1 MKKRIWHQLK
11 KAAMVTVLAGIVG
24 NCAVSAAEFDTQ
36 ELTVPGVQLGQSALW
51 TDQENFQAELRLEVS
66 GLKELYKK
74 VQEDSK
80 ADSQEE
86 DSQKEEQ
93 EGQISNSQGG
103 DEQTDE
109 ENPADTASA
118 AENTSQEEEKRSD
131 EDAEQDD
138 AGEAEEI
145 AQAGEESQPD
155 VTVLPDDNVQL
166 SARYFLTTYI
176 SEYFHVNESG
186 LKHDMQAEP
195 AQIRNQKGEET
206 EITKLT
212 CEVLLTDAE
221 TDTFSLIIPVSLR
234 EEYRVSPVDVSYPVC
249 QDEPL
254 QKEPNTMNPE
264 GTYLTSR
271 TGETEEVLAV
281 SSSVSLPVSEA
292 KTGITAKLQQSSTEV
307 RAGQTVSYVLEVKNT
322 GELSLENIEL
332 ASTFSMNDIKAA
344 WEADNGFSVNGLQG
358 VLTALQPGE
367 SRELRMTVQVAESQ
381 SGELTHTVT
390 VKTKHP
396 AKDENIECQAS
407 AKLNVS
413 ALNASFEVEK
423 TADRTQAYPG
433 DTITYQICIRNTGER
448 TLHSVLSTE
457 RFLNAGIQ
465 AKFVQKEG
473 VTLNSN
479 GTQALIPQIAPGE
492 AFALYATVTIPQ
504 YFTSQELV
512 NEVTVVSDETGTQ
525 TMKAQSNV
533 TLMENESTV
542 TITPEPTVTAA
553 AVQSY
558 GNGYASKSANAYAA
572 ASKPRTGDET
582 ETARYIM
589 LGIFAA
595 ISGITVLGW
604 RKRRDRRR

>member
-1 MKKRIWHQLK
+1 MKKRIWNQLK
-11 KAAMVTVLAGIVG
+11 KAALVTVLAGIMG

-36 ELTVPGVQLGQSALW
+36 ELTVPGVQIRQSAQW
-51 TDQENFQAELRLEVS
+51 ADQENFQAELRLEVS
-66 GLKELYKK
+66 GLKELYRK
-74 VQEDSK
+74 VQEDGGENP
-80 ADSQEE
+80 QE
-86 DSQKEEQ
+86 DSQKDVQ
-93 EGQISNSQGG
+93 EGQLDNSQGD
-103 DEQTDE
+103 DEQTDDG
-109 ENPADTASA
+109 NPADTASA
-118 AENTSQEEEKRSD
+118 SEDTSQEEAERSD
-131 EDAEQDD
+131 
-138 AGEAEEI
+138 GEA
-145 AQAGEESQPD
+145 Q
-155 VTVLPDDNVQL
+155 LP
-166 SARYFLTTYI
+166 ARYFLTTYI

-186 LKHDMQAEP
+186 LKQDMQAEP
-195 AQIRNQKGEET
+195 VQIRNQKGEET

-212 CEVLLTDAE
+212 CEVQLTDAE
-221 TDTFSLIIPVSLR
+221 TDMFSLIIPVSLR
-234 EEYRVSPVDVSYPVC
+234 EEYRVSPVAVAYPVC

-271 TGETEEVLAV
+271 AGDTEEVLAV
-281 SSSVSLPVSEA
+281 SSSALLQVSEA
-292 KTGITAKLQQSSTEV
+292 KTGITAKLQQSDAEV

-332 ASTFSMNDIKAA
+332 TSTFSMNDIKAA
-344 WEADNGFSVNGLQG
+344 WEADDGFSVNGLQG
-358 VLTALQPGE
+358 VLTALLPGE
-367 SRELRMTVQVAESQ
+367 NRKLRMTAQIAENQ
-381 SGELTHTVT
+381 SGELIHTVT

-396 AKDENIECQAS
+396 AKDENIGCQAS
-407 AKLNVS
+407 AKLTIS
-413 ALNASFEVEK
+413 ELKAAFEVEK

-457 RFLNAGIQ
+457 RFLSAGIQ

-504 YFTSQELV
+504 YFTSQELI

-542 TITPEPTVTAA
+542 TVTPEPTTTVA

-558 GNGYASKSANAYAA
+558 GDGTGYASKSANAYAV

-589 LGIFAA
+589 LGIFAV
-595 ISGITVLGW
+595 ISGLMVFNQ
-604 RKRRDRRR
+604 RKCRDKRR

>member
-1 MKKRIWHQLK
+1 MKKRIWNQLK
-11 KAAMVTVLAGIVG
+11 KAALVTVLAGIMG

-36 ELTVPGVQLGQSALW
+36 ELTVPGVQIRQSAQW
-51 TDQENFQAELRLEVS
+51 TDQENFQAELSLEVS
-66 GLKELYKK
+66 GLKELYRKAQEYDGEGP
-74 VQEDSK
+74 QEDSTK
-80 ADSQEE
+80 DVQEAQL
-86 DSQKEEQ
+86 D
-93 EGQISNSQGG
+93 NSQGDG
-103 DEQTDE
+103 EQKDEGS
-109 ENPADTASA
+109 PADTDSAS
-118 AENTSQEEEKRSD
+118 ENTSQGEKEQAD
-131 EDAEQDD
+131 GDVQQDD
-138 AGEAEEI
+138 TDGSEEN
-145 AQAGEESQPD
+145 AQVGEESQPD
-155 VTVLPDDNVQL
+155 DKVQL
-166 SARYFLTTYI
+166 SARYFLTAYI

-195 AQIRNQKGEET
+195 VQIRNQKGEET

-221 TDTFSLIIPVSLR
+221 TDMFSLIIPISLR
-234 EEYRVSPVDVSYPVC
+234 EEYRVSPVAVAYPVC

-271 TGETEEVLAV
+271 TGDTEEVLAV
-281 SSSVSLPVSEA
+281 SSSALLQVSEA
-292 KTGITAKLQQSSTEV
+292 KTGITAKLQQSDAEV
-307 RAGQTVSYVLEVKNT
+307 RAGQTVSYILEVKNI

-332 ASTFSMNDIKAA
+332 TSTFSMNDIKAA
-344 WEADNGFSVNGLQG
+344 WEADDGFSVNGLQG
-358 VLTALQPGE
+358 VLTTLLPGE
-367 SRELRMTVQVAESQ
+367 NRKLRMTAQIAENQ
-381 SGELTHTVT
+381 SGELIHTVT
-390 VKTKHP
+390 VNAKHP
-396 AKDENIECQAS
+396 AKDENIGCQTS

-413 ALNASFEVEK
+413 ELKAAFEVEK

-457 RFLNAGIQ
+457 RFLSAGIQ

-492 AFALYATVTIPQ
+492 AFSLHATVTIPQ

-533 TLMENESTV
+533 TLMQSESTV
-542 TITPEPTVTAA
+542 TVTPEPTVTVAA
-553 AVQSY
+553 IQSY
-558 GNGYASKSANAYAA
+558 GDGTGYASKSANAYAA

-582 ETARYIM
+582 ETARYIV
-589 LGIFAA
+589 LGIFAV
-595 ISGITVLGW
+595 ISGLMIFSR